1 MNIMAALKQEE
12 AKFQIQMGKL
22 QQQLVTVRAA
32 VKVLKAV

>member
-22 QQQLVTVRAA
+22 QQQLDTLRAA
-32 VKVLKAV
+32 MRF